1 MWFRSYKQFGIS
13 VFLAMLVAC
22 SGDTGTGPKEVKWD
36 RDACERCRMVVSDHF
51 HAAQIRY
58 LAPDKK
64 RTEVAMFDDIGCAT
78 LWLVGKPWESDP
90 NTEIWVADHRTGDWI
105 DARKATYVEGN
116 LTPMEFGLGAQ
127 SETAPG
133 GLNFEQAKQHIIKV
147 EKRFDHHGVHL
158 MERLKQ
164 QAKRR
169 QGVTEQPPTGTVD

>member
-1 MWFRSYKQFGIS
+1 MWFRGYRLVGIS
-13 VFLAMLVAC
+13 VSLAMLVAC
-22 SGDTGTGPKEVKWD
+22 TGDTGSGPKEVKWD
-36 RDACERCRMVVSDHF
+36 RDACERCRMVVSDRY

-58 LAPDKK
+58 FPPDKK
-64 RTEVAMFDDIGCAT
+64 RSEVAMFDDIGCAT
-78 LWLVGKPWESDP
+78 LWLAKQPWEDDP

-105 DARKATYVEGN
+105 DATKATYVTGN

-127 SETAPG
+127 LETAPG

-164 QAKRR
+164 QARHR
-169 QGVTEQPPTGTVD
+169 QGTTEQATTGAVD